1 MKAKCE
7 CTFNNFI
14 NNQIVSGFDIGGI
27 TDAFTI
33 ISSINIEVFQCIL
46 DIFKLEY
53 FKKCIGGFF
62 ILGLTI
68 IQIICIFS
76 FLINGLH
83 FISNHIFSL
92 IESFSLYKQKHNLN
106 NPPKKKSKKSKKNIK
121 GESLDNFSQ
130 STNTKNQMIN
140 IIHSERDKK
149 KNSNTLIFDKY
160 NIFEKGKFEKT
171 EKNNINPKFKEE
183 SNEYYNKI
191 NEYLNISFY
200 EKDFYDVLDKETRSF
215 GTYFYE
221 KFKENQI
228 IVNTFCLNEIF
239 RPKPFKIILFIIT
252 IELYFVINGLFYN
265 EEYLSE
271 LFNSNEPE
279 YFFSFVPRRIAELF
293 YTSCVSIIISYL
305 IGCFSIEE
313 EKIKRIFVKF
323 KKDELKI
330 KYELSL
336 ILKTIKIRFYLFF
349 IFSLFLSI
357 VSFVYICC
365 FNIVYPYIRIEWIKS
380 SIFIFIVMQIIT
392 ILLTFLESSLR
403 YLAIKCNS
411 EKIFK
416 LSLLLN

>member
-1 MKAKCE
+1 M
-7 CTFNNFI
+7 
-14 NNQIVSGFDIGGI
+14 
-27 TDAFTI
+27 
-33 ISSINIEVFQCIL
+33 
-46 DIFKLEY
+46 
-53 FKKCIGGFF
+53 
-62 ILGLTI
+62 
-68 IQIICIFS
+68 
-76 FLINGLH
+76 
-83 FISNHIFSL
+83 
-92 IESFSLYKQKHNLN
+92 
-106 NPPKKKSKKSKKNIK
+106 
-121 GESLDNFSQ
+121 
-130 STNTKNQMIN
+130 
-140 IIHSERDKK
+140 
-149 KNSNTLIFDKY
+149 
-160 NIFEKGKFEKT
+160 
-171 EKNNINPKFKEE
+171 
-183 SNEYYNKI
+183 
-191 NEYLNISFY
+191 
-200 EKDFYDVLDKETRSF
+200 YDVLDKETRSF

-271 LFNSNEPE
+271 LFNSDKPE
-279 YFFSFVPRRIAELF
+279 QFFSFVPRRIDKFF

-323 KKDELKI
+323 KKDELKV

-336 ILKTIKIRFYLFF
+336 ILKTIKIRFHLFF

-357 VSFVYICC
+357 VSFIYICC

-380 SIFIFIVMQIIT
+380 SIFVFIVMQIIT
-392 ILLTFLESSLR
+392 FLLTFLESGLR